1 MFLSFRSI
9 LSIFFLVIL
18 SNINAA
24 EFEGKI
30 SMVKESCFE
39 TSYFNYYIS
48 KNNIRIEE
56 LNSKKDLKGVYLIKL
71 DSEEVFFLLPGKE
84 TYTQL
89 KKKRLAHEA
98 LEQYVIKKTDNYKLI
113 NGTKC
118 YQWRVK
124 NKARNTEFAY
134 WVIQNDFDFFEKMI
148 KVMNQ
153 HDLSWEFFNRIPDSQ
168 GFFPM
173 VSEERNLVRDKRMTT
188 EVVQIKRK
196 RIEPSMFSI
205 PADYK
210 FLKM

>member
-9 LSIFFLVIL
+9 LSVFFLAIL

-30 SMVKESCFE
+30 SMIKESCFE
-39 TSYFNYYIS
+39 TCYFNYYIS

-56 LNSKKDLKGVYLIKL
+56 LNSKKELKGVYLIKL
-71 DSEEVFFLLPGKE
+71 DSEEVFLLLPGKE
-84 TYTQL
+84 TYTKL
-89 KKKRLAHEA
+89 KKRRQAHEA
-98 LEQYVIKKTDNYKLI
+98 QNQYVTKKTGNFKFI
-113 NGTKC
+113 NGAKC

-134 WVIQNDFDFFEKMI
+134 WVIQNDFGFFEKMI

-188 EVVQIKRK
+188 EVLQIKRK
-196 RIEPSMFSI
+196 RIEPSMFFI
-205 PADYK
+205 PSEYK
-210 FLKM
+210 FLTM